1 MPSVTVRA
9 PAKVNLVLSVGPRR
23 QDGFHE
29 LATVFHAVS
38 VYDEVVAE
46 PDERVT
52 VTVEGAHARLVPTGE
67 DNLAARA
74 AQALAAYAGVTT
86 GARLHLRK
94 GIPVAAGMAG
104 GSADAAAAL
113 VACDALWGTG
123 LGRAELSILAARVGS
138 DVPFALTGGTALAT
152 GRGER
157 LTPAMVGGSFHWVLA
172 IADGGLGTP
181 EVYAELDRIRAGR
194 SVATPVVAP
203 DVLAA
208 LRSAEP
214 EALGVLLGN
223 DLQAAAFALRP
234 GLEATLEAGMGLGAL
249 GAVVCGSGPTCA
261 FLVHDAEHALDV
273 AVGLAAAE
281 VSADVVRATGPVPGA
296 RILT

>member
-1 MPSVTVRA
+1 
-9 PAKVNLVLSVGPRR
+9 
-23 QDGFHE
+23 
-29 LATVFHAVS
+29 
-38 VYDEVVAE
+38 
-46 PDERVT
+46 
-52 VTVEGAHARLVPTGE
+52 
-67 DNLAARA
+67 
-74 AQALAAYAGVTT
+74 
-86 GARLHLRK
+86 
-94 GIPVAAGMAG
+94 VAA
-104 GSADAAAAL
+104 
-113 VACDALWGTG
+113 
-123 LGRAELSILAARVGS
+123 
-138 DVPFALTGGTALAT
+138 
-152 GRGER
+152 
-157 LTPAMVGGSFHWVLA
+157 
-172 IADGGLGTP
+172 
-181 EVYAELDRIRAGR
+181 
-194 SVATPVVAP
+194 PVVAP

-296 RILT
+296 RVLT